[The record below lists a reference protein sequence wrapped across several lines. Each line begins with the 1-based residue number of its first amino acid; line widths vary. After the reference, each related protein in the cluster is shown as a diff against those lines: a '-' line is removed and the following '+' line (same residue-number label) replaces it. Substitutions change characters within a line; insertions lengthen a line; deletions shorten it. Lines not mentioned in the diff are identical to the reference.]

1 MSLLCPIDF
10 RYGRPKMKA
19 IFDEATRL
27 QRLLDVEAA
36 LARAEARAGLVPAEA
51 AQGIA
56 KHASTREVTPERVA
70 ALEEETHHDLMAVVH
85 ALTEA
90 SGPEAGRY
98 VHFGATSN
106 DISDTATALQLRDA
120 IAILDEDLAALAR
133 SLADLA
139 SKHRRTVMLGRTHGQ
154 AAVPITFGLKMAV
167 YAAEVERHRE
177 RIVEMSKRVVVGKM
191 SGAVGTGAA
200 FGPKAL
206 EIQAAVMA
214 DLGVGVDEA
223 STQVVGRDRYAEFV
237 AVLANVAASLEKF
250 ATEVRNL
257 QRNEIG
263 EAAEAFES
271 KAQVGSSTMA
281 QKENPINAENV
292 VSLARIVRGLVV
304 PAYENVALWH
314 ERDLTNSASER
325 ILLPHACVL
334 LDEMLARSIEIF
346 RTLRVYPDRMRTNLE
361 ATRGQ
366 VMAESVMIALTR
378 KGMGR
383 QEAHKLVREVARK
396 ARARDRHLR
405 DALKADRRVRARLSE
420 KEIDQ
425 ATRPEGYLGQSEAII
440 AAVVKRSRGP
450 SRHA

>member
-19 IFDEATRL
+19 IFEEESRL

-36 LARAEARAGLVPAEA
+36 LARAEAKAGVVSAEVA
-51 AQGIA
+51 KDIT
-56 KHASTREVTPERVA
+56 KHATTKDVTVERVT
-70 ALEEETHHDLMAVVH
+70 ALEKETRHDIMAVVL

-90 SGPEAGRY
+90 SGPEAGKY

-120 IAILDEDLAALAR
+120 IAILDDDLATLAR

-139 SKHRRTVMLGRTHGQ
+139 TKHRKTVMLGRTHGQ

-167 YAAEVERHRE
+167 YTSEVERHRE
-177 RIVEMSKRVVVGKM
+177 RIVEMTKRVVVGKM

-200 FGPKAL
+200 FGPRAL
-206 EIQAAVMA
+206 EIQSAVMA

-223 STQVVGRDRYAEFV
+223 STQVVGRDRYAEFI

-263 EAAEAFES
+263 EAAEAFEV
-271 KAQVGSSTMA
+271 KGQVGSSTMA
-281 QKENPINAENV
+281 QKENPVNAENV
-292 VSLARIVRGLVV
+292 VSLARIVRALVI

-325 ILLPHACVL
+325 ILIPHACVL
-334 LDEMLARSIEIF
+334 LDEMLARSIDIF
-346 RTLRVYPDRMRTNLE
+346 RTLRVYPDRMKANLE
-361 ATRGQ
+361 ATQGQ
-366 VMAESVMIALTR
+366 VMSESVMIALTR

-383 QEAHKLVREVARK
+383 QEAHKLVRDVAIK
-396 ARARDRHLR
+396 ARAEGRHLR
-405 DALKADRRVRARLSE
+405 DALKADKRVRAKLSD
-420 KEIDQ
+420 KELD
-425 ATRPEGYLGQSEAII
+425 AAMRPEKYVGRSEEIVAS
-440 AAVVKRSRGP
+440 VVQKVR
-450 SRHA
+450 

>member
-19 IFDEATRL
+19 VFEEDSRL

-36 LARAEARAGLVPAEA
+36 LARAEAAAGLIPESA
-51 AQGIA
+51 AKGIS
-56 KHASTREVTPERVA
+56 KHANVREVTAERVA
-70 ALEEETHHDLMAVVH
+70 ALEEETRHDIMAVVL

-90 SGPEAGRY
+90 CDPEAGKY
-98 VHFGATSN
+98 VHYGATSN

-120 IAILDEDLAALAR
+120 IAILDEDLATLAR

-139 SKHRRTVMLGRTHGQ
+139 KKHKRTVMLGRTHGQ

-206 EIQAAVMA
+206 EIQAGVMA

-223 STQVVGRDRYAEFV
+223 STQVIGRDRYAEFI
-237 AVLANVAASLEKF
+237 AVLANVASSLEKF

-263 EAAEAFES
+263 EAAEAFE
-271 KAQVGSSTMA
+271 KKGQVGSSTMA
-281 QKENPINAENV
+281 QKENPVNAENV
-292 VSLARIVRGLVV
+292 VSLARIVRSLVI

-325 ILLPHACVL
+325 ILIPHACVL
-334 LDEMLARSIEIF
+334 LDEMLARSIDIF
-346 RTLRVYPDRMRTNLE
+346 RTLRVYPDRMMANLE

-366 VMAESVMIALTR
+366 VMSESVMIALTR

-383 QEAHKLVREVARK
+383 QEAHKLVREVAMK
-396 ARARDRHLR
+396 ARSEGLHLR
-405 DALKADRRVRARLSE
+405 DALKADKRVRAKLSE
-420 KEIDQ
+420 KELDE
-425 ATRPEGYLGQSEAII
+425 AMRPEKYVGKSEEIVAS
-440 AAVVKRSRGP
+440 VVQKVR
-450 SRHA
+450 

>member
-19 IFDEATRL
+19 VFEEESRL

-36 LARAEARAGLVPAEA
+36 LARAESAAGMIPADA
-51 AQGIA
+51 AKA
-56 KHASTREVTPERVA
+56 LTKHATTKEVTVERVSE
-70 ALEEETHHDLMAVVH
+70 LETETHHDIMAVIL

-90 SGPEAGRY
+90 SGDAGRY

-106 DISDTATALQLRDA
+106 DISDTATALQLRDT
-120 IAILDEDLAALAR
+120 IAILDEDLEGLAR
-133 SLADLA
+133 ALADLA
-139 SKHRRTVMLGRTHGQ
+139 KKHKGTVMLGRTHGQ
-154 AAVPITFGLKMAV
+154 AATPITFGLKMAV

-177 RIVEMSKRVVVGKM
+177 RIVEMTKRVVVGKM

-223 STQVVGRDRYAEFV
+223 TTQVVGRDRYAEFI
-237 AVLANVAASLEKF
+237 AVLANVASSLEKF

-263 EAAEAFES
+263 EAAEAFEAR
-271 KAQVGSSTMA
+271 KQVGSSTMA
-281 QKENPINAENV
+281 QKENPVNAENV
-292 VSLARIVRGLVV
+292 VSLARIVRSLVI

-325 ILLPHACVL
+325 ILIPHACVL
-334 LDEMLARSIEIF
+334 LDEMLARSTEVF
-346 RTLRVYPDRMRTNLE
+346 RSLRVYPDRMKANLE
-361 ATRGQ
+361 ATKGQ
-366 VMAESVMIALTR
+366 VMSESVMIALTR

-383 QEAHKLVREVARK
+383 QEAHRLVRDVALK
-396 ARARDRHLR
+396 ARTKGVHLK
-405 DALKADRRVRARLSE
+405 DALKADKRVRAVLADR
-420 KEIDQ
+420 EIDE
-425 ATRPEGYLGQSEAII
+425 AMRPERYVGQSEAIV
-440 AAVVKRSRGP
+440 ASVLAKVR
-450 SRHA
+450 

>member
-19 IFDEATRL
+19 IFDEENRL

-36 LARAEARAGLVPAEA
+36 LARAEAKAGLIPGDA
-51 AQGIA
+51 AKEISR
-56 KHASTREVTPERVA
+56 HATTKEVTLARVA
-70 ALEEETHHDLMAVVH
+70 ELEKETRHDIMAVVLG
-85 ALTEA
+85 LTAA
-90 SGPEAGRY
+90 SGPKAGRFIHY
-98 VHFGATSN
+98 GATSN

-120 IAILDEDLAALAR
+120 IGILDADLEELAR
-133 SLADLA
+133 ALADLA
-139 SKHRRTVMLGRTHGQ
+139 KRHRRTVMLGRTHGQ
-154 AAVPITFGLKMAV
+154 AATPITFGLKMAV

-177 RIVEMSKRVVVGKM
+177 RIVEMTKRVVVGKM

-206 EIQAAVMA
+206 EIQADVMA

-237 AVLANVAASLEKF
+237 AVLANVASSLEKF

-263 EAAEAFES
+263 EAAEAFET
-271 KAQVGSSTMA
+271 KKQVGSSTMA
-281 QKENPINAENV
+281 QKENPVNAENV
-292 VSLARIVRGLVV
+292 VSLARIVRSLVI

-334 LDEMLARSIEIF
+334 LDEMLARSTEVF
-346 RTLRVYPDRMRTNLE
+346 RSLRVYPDRMKQNLE
-361 ATRGQ
+361 ATQGQ
-366 VMAESVMIALTR
+366 VMSESVMIALTR

-383 QEAHKLVREVARK
+383 QDAHRLVRDVALK
-396 ARARDRHLR
+396 ARDKGIHLT
-405 DALKADRRVRARLSE
+405 DALKADKRVRAVLSE
-420 KEIDQ
+420 KEID
-425 ATRPEGYLGQSEAII
+425 AAMRPERYTGQSEAIVSSVL
-440 AAVVKRSRGP
+440 AKVR
-450 SRHA
+450 

>member
-19 IFDEATRL
+19 VFEEDRRL

-36 LARAEARAGLVPAEA
+36 LARAEAAAGLIPESA
-51 AQGIA
+51 AKGIS
-56 KHASTREVTPERVA
+56 KHASTKEVTAERVA
-70 ALEEETHHDLMAVVH
+70 ALEQETRHDIMAVVL

-90 SGPEAGRY
+90 CDPEAGKY

-120 IAILDEDLAALAR
+120 IAILDEDLATLAR

-139 SKHRRTVMLGRTHGQ
+139 SKHKRTVMLGRTHGQ

-167 YAAEVERHRE
+167 YTAEVERHRE

-206 EIQAAVMA
+206 DIQAAVMA
-214 DLGVGVDEA
+214 ELGVGVDEA
-223 STQVVGRDRYAEFV
+223 STQVIGRDRYAEFI
-237 AVLANVAASLEKF
+237 AVLANVASSLEKF

-263 EAAEAFES
+263 EAAEAFER
-271 KAQVGSSTMA
+271 KGQVGSSTMA

-292 VSLARIVRGLVV
+292 VSLARIVRSLVI

-325 ILLPHACVL
+325 ILIPHACVL
-334 LDEMLARSIEIF
+334 LDDMLARSIDIF
-346 RTLRVYPDRMRTNLE
+346 RTLRVYPDRMRANLE
-361 ATRGQ
+361 ATQGQ
-366 VMAESVMIALTR
+366 VMSESVMMALTR

-383 QEAHKLVREVARK
+383 QEAHRLVREVAMK
-396 ARARDRHLR
+396 ARAEGKHLKE
-405 DALKADRRVRARLSE
+405 ALKADKRVRAKLSE
-420 KEIDQ
+420 KELDE
-425 ATRPEGYLGQSEAII
+425 AMRPEKYVGKSEEIVAS
-440 AAVVKRSRGP
+440 VVGKVR
-450 SRHA
+450 

>member
-10 RYGRPKMKA
+10 RYGRPPMKA
-19 IFDEATRL
+19 VFDEESRL

-36 LARAEARAGLVPAEA
+36 LARAEAQVGLIPNDA
-51 AQGIA
+51 AKAIT
-56 KHASTREVTPERVA
+56 KHATTREVTVDRVN
-70 ALEEETHHDLMAVVH
+70 ALEKETRHDIMAVVL

-90 SGPEAGRY
+90 SGADAGKY
-98 VHFGATSN
+98 VHLGATSN
-106 DISDTATALQLRDA
+106 DISDTATALQLQ
-120 IAILDEDLAALAR
+120 AALAIVDEGLA
-133 SLADLA
+133 SLAKALADLA
-139 SKHRRTVMLGRTHGQ
+139 ERHRGTIMLGRTHGQ
-154 AAVPITFGLKMAV
+154 AAIPITFGLKMAV

-177 RIVEMSKRVVVGKM
+177 RLVEMSKRVVVGKM

-214 DLGVGVDEA
+214 DLGLGVDEA
-223 STQVVGRDRYAEFV
+223 ATQVVGRDRYAEFI
-237 AVLANVAASLEKF
+237 AVLANVASSLEKF

-263 EAAEAFES
+263 EAAEAFET
-271 KAQVGSSTMA
+271 KGQVGSSTMA

-292 VSLARIVRGLVV
+292 VSLARIVRSLVI

-325 ILLPHACVL
+325 ILIPHACIL

-346 RTLRVYPDRMRTNLE
+346 RTLRVYPEKMRANLD
-361 ATRGQ
+361 ATQGQ
-366 VMAESVMIALTR
+366 VMAESVMIALAK

-383 QEAHKLVREVARK
+383 QEAHKVVREA
-396 ARARDRHLR
+396 
-405 DALKADRRVRARLSE
+405 ALKARTEGRHLKDVLKGHKKVKEHLSDT
-420 KEIDQ
+420 EIDE
-425 ATRPEGYLGQSEAII
+425 AMRPERYIGQSDAI
-440 AAVVKRSRGP
+440 VESVLSKVR
-450 SRHA
+450 

>member
-19 IFDEATRL
+19 IFDEETRL

-36 LARAEARAGLVPAEA
+36 LARAEAKAGLVPGNA
-51 AQGIA
+51 AKAIA
-56 KHASTREVTPERVA
+56 DHATTKDVTVERVA
-70 ALEEETHHDLMAVVH
+70 ALEKETRHDIMAVVL

-90 SGPEAGRY
+90 SGREAGKY
-98 VHFGATSN
+98 VHLGATSN

-120 IAILDEDLAALAR
+120 IGILDEDLEGLAR
-133 SLADLA
+133 TMADLA
-139 SKHRRTVMLGRTHGQ
+139 KKHKGTVMLGRTHGQ
-154 AAVPITFGLKMAV
+154 AAIPITFGLKIAV

-177 RIVEMSKRVVVGKM
+177 RVVEMTKRVAVGKM

-206 EIQAAVMA
+206 QIQADVMA

-237 AVLANVAASLEKF
+237 AVLANVASSLEKF

-263 EAAEAFES
+263 EAAEAFEE
-271 KAQVGSSTMA
+271 KKQVGSSTMA

-292 VSLARIVRGLVV
+292 VSLARVVRSLVI

-325 ILLPHACVL
+325 ILIPHACVL

-346 RTLRVYPDRMRTNLE
+346 RTLRVYPEQMKRNLE
-361 ATRGQ
+361 ATQGQ
-366 VMAESVMIALTR
+366 VMSESAMIALAR

-383 QEAHKLVREVARK
+383 QEAHRLVRDIAMK
-396 ARARDRHLR
+396 ARTKGQHLK
-405 DALKADRRVRARLSE
+405 DALKADRRVRAVLTD
-420 KEIDQ
+420 KEIDE
-425 ATRPEGYLGQSEAII
+425 AMRPERYVGQSEAIVSL
-440 AAVVKRSRGP
+440 VVAKVKPR

>member
-10 RYGRPKMKA
+10 RYGRPKMKS
-19 IFDEATRL
+19 IFEEDTRL

-36 LARAEARAGLVPAEA
+36 LARAEAAAGVIPANA
-51 AQGIA
+51 AKEIT
-56 KHASTREVTPERVA
+56 KHATTKDVTAARVGELEKETR
-70 ALEEETHHDLMAVVH
+70 HDIMAVVLG
-85 ALTEA
+85 LTEA
-90 SGPEAGRY
+90 SGSEAGRF

-120 IAILDEDLAALAR
+120 ITVLDEDLEGLAR

-139 SKHRRTVMLGRTHGQ
+139 KRHRRTVMLGRTHGQ
-154 AAVPITFGLKMAV
+154 AATPITFGLKMAV

-177 RIVEMSKRVVVGKM
+177 RLVEMTKRVVVGKM

-206 EIQAAVMA
+206 EIQAAVMG

-223 STQVVGRDRYAEFV
+223 STQVVGRDRYAEFI
-237 AVLANVAASLEKF
+237 AVLANIASSLEKF

-263 EAAEAFES
+263 EAAEAFEA
-271 KAQVGSSTMA
+271 KKQVGSSTMA

-292 VSLARIVRGLVV
+292 VSLARIVRSLVI

-325 ILLPHACVL
+325 ILIPHACVL
-334 LDEMLARSIEIF
+334 LDEMLARSTEVF
-346 RTLRVYPDRMRTNLE
+346 RTLRVYPDRMKQNLE

-366 VMAESVMIALTR
+366 VMSESVMIALTR

-383 QEAHKLVREVARK
+383 QEAHRLVRDIAMK
-396 ARARDRHLR
+396 ARTKDMHLK
-405 DALKADRRVRARLSE
+405 DALIADKRVRAVLSE
-420 KEIDQ
+420 KEIEE
-425 ATRPEGYLGQSEAII
+425 AMRPERYIGQSEAIVTS
-440 AAVVKRSRGP
+440 VVAKVR
-450 SRHA
+450 

>member
-19 IFDEATRL
+19 IFDEETRL

-36 LARAEARAGLVPAEA
+36 LARAEAKAGVISTDA
-51 AQGIA
+51 AKGISQ
-56 KHASTREVTPERVA
+56 HANTKEVTPERVA
-70 ALEEETHHDLMAVVH
+70 ELEKETRHDLMAVVL

-90 SGPEAGRY
+90 SGAQAGKH

-120 IAILDEDLAALAR
+120 IAILDEDLATLAR
-133 SLADLA
+133 TLADLA
-139 SKHRRTVMLGRTHGQ
+139 KKHRKTVMLGRTHGQ

-167 YAAEVERHRE
+167 FAAEVERHRE
-177 RIVEMSKRVVVGKM
+177 RLVEMSKRVVVGKM

-223 STQVVGRDRYAEFV
+223 ATQVVGRDRYAEFI
-237 AVLANVAASLEKF
+237 AVLANVASSLEKF

-263 EAAEAFES
+263 EAAEAFER
-271 KAQVGSSTMA
+271 KGQVGSSTMA

-292 VSLARIVRGLVV
+292 VSLARIVRSLVI

-325 ILLPHACVL
+325 ILFPHACVL
-334 LDEMLARSIEIF
+334 LDEMLARSIDIF
-346 RTLRVYPDRMRTNLE
+346 RTLRVYPERMKANLE
-361 ATRGQ
+361 ATQGQ
-366 VMAESVMIALTR
+366 VMSESVMIALTR
-378 KGMGR
+378 KGLGR
-383 QEAHKLVREVARK
+383 QEAHKLVRDIAMK
-396 ARARDRHLR
+396 ARAEGRHLR
-405 DALKADRRVRARLSE
+405 DALKADKRVRARMTE
-420 KEIDQ
+420 KEIDE
-425 ATRPEGYLGQSEAII
+425 ATRPERYVGQSEAIV
-440 AAVVKRSRGP
+440 ASVVGKIR
-450 SRHA
+450 

>member
-19 IFDEATRL
+19 VFEEDSRL

-36 LARAEARAGLVPAEA
+36 LARAEAKVGLVPADA
-51 AQGIA
+51 AKEITM
-56 KHASTREVTPERVA
+56 HAMTKEVTVDRVA
-70 ALEEETHHDLMAVVH
+70 DLEKETRHDIMAVVL

-90 SGPEAGRY
+90 SGRDAGKF

-120 IAILDEDLAALAR
+120 ITILDADLEGLAR
-133 SLADLA
+133 ALADLA
-139 SKHRRTVMLGRTHGQ
+139 KKHRGTVMLGRTHGQ

-177 RIVEMSKRVVVGKM
+177 RLVEMTKRVVVGKM

-200 FGPKAL
+200 FGPRAL
-206 EIQAAVMA
+206 DIQAAVMA
-214 DLGVGVDEA
+214 DLGIGVDEA
-223 STQVVGRDRYAEFV
+223 STQVVGRDRYAEFI
-237 AVLANVAASLEKF
+237 AVLANVASSLEKF

-263 EAAEAFES
+263 EAAEAFEA
-271 KAQVGSSTMA
+271 KKQVGSSTMA
-281 QKENPINAENV
+281 QKENPVNAENV
-292 VSLARIVRGLVV
+292 VSLARIVRSLVI

-325 ILLPHACVL
+325 ILIPHACVL
-334 LDEMLARSIEIF
+334 LDEMLARSTEIF
-346 RTLRVYPDRMRTNLE
+346 RSLRVYPDRMKQNLE
-361 ATRGQ
+361 ATKGQ
-366 VMAESVMIALTR
+366 VMSESVMIALTR

-383 QEAHKLVREVARK
+383 QEAHRLVRDVAM
-396 ARARDRHLR
+396 RARDKGAHLK
-405 DALKADRRVRARLSE
+405 DALKADKRVRAVLSE
-420 KEIDQ
+420 KEIDE
-425 ATRPEGYLGQSEAII
+425 AMRPERYTGASEAIV
-440 AAVVKRSRGP
+440 AQVVAKVR
-450 SRHA
+450 

>member
-19 IFDEATRL
+19 VFEEETRL

-36 LARAEARAGLVPAEA
+36 LARAEAKAGLIPDVA
-51 AQGIA
+51 AKGIT
-56 KHASTREVTPERVA
+56 KHATTKEVTVARVTE
-70 ALEEETHHDLMAVVH
+70 LEKETRHDIMAMVL

-90 SGPEAGRY
+90 SGKDAGKC

-106 DISDTATALQLRDA
+106 DISDTATALQLREA
-120 IAILDEDLAALAR
+120 ITILDADLEGLAR
-133 SLADLA
+133 ALADLA
-139 SKHRRTVMLGRTHGQ
+139 KRHKGTVMLGRTHGQ
-154 AAVPITFGLKMAV
+154 AATPITFGLKMAV

-177 RIVEMSKRVVVGKM
+177 RIVEMTKRVVVGKM

-223 STQVVGRDRYAEFV
+223 STQVVGRDRYAEFI
-237 AVLANVAASLEKF
+237 AVLANVASSLEKF

-263 EAAEAFES
+263 EAAEAFEA
-271 KAQVGSSTMA
+271 KRQVGSSTMA
-281 QKENPINAENV
+281 QKENPVNAENV
-292 VSLARIVRGLVV
+292 VSLARIVRALVI

-325 ILLPHACVL
+325 ILIPHACVL
-334 LDEMLARSIEIF
+334 LDEMLARSTEVF
-346 RTLRVYPDRMRTNLE
+346 RSLRVYPGRMKENLE
-361 ATRGQ
+361 ATKGQ
-366 VMAESVMIALTR
+366 VMSESVMIALTR

-383 QEAHKLVREVARK
+383 QEAHRLVRDIALK
-396 ARARDRHLR
+396 ARVKGGHLR
-405 DALKADRRVRARLSE
+405 DALKADKRVRAVLTE
-420 KEIDQ
+420 KEIDE
-425 ATRPEGYLGQSEAII
+425 AMRPERYIGQSQAIV
-440 AAVVKRSRGP
+440 ASVLAKVR
-450 SRHA
+450 